1 MSQSASDAGLIKS
14 VTLIDFMCH
23 RHLKVDFGARMNFL
37 VGHNGSEWTRSGPLR
52 VPS

>member
-1 MSQSASDAGLIKS
+1 MQTTSDAGVIKS

-37 VGHNGSEWTRSGPLR
+37 VGHNGSEPNLAITYTFP
-52 VPS
+52 